1 MKTVTVFFINRDT
14 ASEADYRPAV
24 KILLAAGFT
33 TDEMRFI
40 STNREE
46 DFRALL
52 AEAKGQDMNM
62 LVFFDGK
69 TRFDIKN
76 VIADETGVAF
86 AKDENAWRFVEA
98 VANTKRVDLDEYS
111 AVIPINSTLIP
122 NVNGCL
128 QGFITERD
136 GMTLALLPENSDEY
150 GVMCEKYVIPYLE
163 KKYSIKRKRLVLKY
177 FGSAELLEKTLEDAA
192 RVSEAKFTYDVS
204 VSYGDYTVGLCFEN
218 YDDANVGIAI
228 RHIVSTLKDDIYAE
242 YDASLSERLF
252 DLLRLRKMKIASAE
266 SFTGGRVISSII
278 NNSGASS
285 VVIEGLVS
293 YSDESKQKLLGVK
306 REDLAKEGA
315 VSSIVAY
322 QMATG
327 LLNSTDCDVA
337 IATTGLAGPNTDPSG
352 KPVGLCYIAIG
363 MKDGVHTYRFNFK
376 GDRETITETAKNTA
390 LYLAIKKIKN
400 HNL

>member
-1 MKTVTVFFINRDT
+1 MKTMTVFFRNPDT
-14 ASEADYRPAV
+14 ASEADYRSSV
-24 KILLAAGFT
+24 KILLSAGFK
-33 TDEMRFI
+33 TDEIRFV
-40 STNREE
+40 SASREE
-46 DFRALL
+46 DFRSLIAN
-52 AEAKGQDMNM
+52 AKGKDINV
-62 LVFFDGK
+62 LVFYDEK

-76 VIADETGVAF
+76 VIAEETGAVF

-98 VANTKRVDLDEYS
+98 VANAKHVDADEYF
-111 AVIPINSTLIP
+111 AVIPIDSTLIP
-122 NVNGCL
+122 NVRGCL
-128 QGFITERD
+128 QGFITECD
-136 GMTLALLPENSDEY
+136 GLTLAMLPENADEY

-163 KKYSIKRKRLVLKY
+163 KKYSLKRKRIVLKY
-177 FGSAELLEKTLEDAA
+177 FGSGEILEKTLEEAA
-192 RVSEAKFTYDVS
+192 RVSEAKFTYDIS

-218 YDDANVGIAI
+218 YDTANVGIAI
-228 RHIVSTLKDDIYAE
+228 RHIVSTLKEDIYAE
-242 YDASLSERLF
+242 YDVSLSERLF
-252 DLLRLRKMKIASAE
+252 DLLILRKMKIATAE

-278 NNSGASS
+278 NNSGASAA
-285 VVIEGLVS
+285 VIEGLVS

-315 VSSIVAY
+315 VSSVVAY

-337 IATTGLAGPNTDPSG
+337 VATTGLAGPNTDSSG

>member
-1 MKTVTVFFINRDT
+1 MKTVTVFFRNPDT
-14 ASEADYRPAV
+14 ASEVDYRSAV
-24 KILLAAGFT
+24 KKLLSAGFA
-33 TDEMRFI
+33 TDEMRFL
-40 STNREE
+40 SASREE
-46 DFRALL
+46 NFRALL
-52 AEAKGQDMNM
+52 ADAKGKDVN
-62 LVFFDGK
+62 LFVFSDGK
-69 TRFDIKN
+69 TDFDIKK
-76 VIADETGVAF
+76 VIESETDAIF
-86 AKDENAWRFVEA
+86 AKDENAWRFAEA
-98 VANTKRVDLDEYS
+98 VANARSFDADEYL
-111 AVIPINSTLIP
+111 AFIPIGSTLIP
-122 NVNGCL
+122 NVNGGM
-128 QGFITERD
+128 QGFITEYD
-136 GMTLALLPENSDEY
+136 GLTLALLPEKPEEY

-163 KKYSIKRKRLVLKY
+163 KKYSLKRKRLVLKY
-177 FGSAELLEKTLEDAA
+177 FGREDILEKTLEEAA

-204 VSYGDYTVGLCFEN
+204 SSYGDYTVGLCFEN
-218 YDDANVGIAI
+218 FEEANVGIAI

-242 YDASLSERLF
+242 YDVSLSQRLF
-252 DLLRLRKMKIASAE
+252 DLLKLRKMKIASAE

-285 VVIEGLVS
+285 AVIEGLVA

-306 REDLAKEGA
+306 REVLAKEGA
-315 VSSIVAY
+315 VSSVVAY

-337 IATTGLAGPNTDPSG
+337 IATTGLAGPNTDSSG

-376 GDRETITETAKNTA
+376 GDRETVTETAKNTA